1 MLRPDSAKLR
11 TRKAYIA
18 WAVAGYVKGYG
29 LAAADARA
37 CAEIDWGLCLEA
49 QAEAARPPAERLGK
63 VLERKRACKV
73 QEMFN
78 SPITRPDQRPPR
90 KAAPKA
96 KPKPKP
102 MLKPKPKPKVLD
114 FRGVEFN
121 SFTEMCGRW
130 GVEPDTV
137 HTRLARGWSLER
149 ALRTPPVGKRKEA
162 EDHRGNKYPSIK
174 DMCKA
179 YGIRDATWRSRRRAG
194 WSVERALE
202 TPEYPKSIPAR
213 DADGNCYK
221 SIKAMAGAYG
231 LPRSTLNARL
241 NRGMALEMA
250 LMAPVIRKEEGK

>member
-29 LAAADARA
+29 LSAEDARA

-63 VLERKRACKV
+63 VLERKRKRTRNV

-96 KPKPKP
+96 KP
-102 MLKPKPKPKVLD
+102 MLKPKPKVLD

-130 GVEPDTV
+130 GVGPDTV
-137 HTRLARGWSLER
+137 RTRLAHGWSLER
-149 ALRTPPVGKRKEA
+149 ALRTPPVGKHKEA

-174 DMCKA
+174 AMCKA

-213 DADGNCYK
+213 DAHGNCYK
-221 SIKAMAGAYG
+221 SITAMAEAYG

-241 NRGMALEMA
+241 NRGVALEIA
-250 LMAPVIRKEEGK
+250 LMAPVMGKEEGK

>member
-1 MLRPDSAKLR
+1 MLRPDSAELR
-11 TRKAYIA
+11 TREAYIA
-18 WAVAGYVKGYG
+18 WAVAGYTDDYG
-29 LAAADARA
+29 LSAEDART
-37 CAEIDWGLCLEA
+37 CAEIDWGLRLEA
-49 QAEAARPPAERLGK
+49 QAEAARPRPARIAEAIERTRA
-63 VLERKRACKV
+63 RK
-73 QEMFN
+73 EIFN
-78 SPITRPDQRPPR
+78 GPITRPDQRPPR

-96 KPKPKP
+96 KAKP
-102 MLKPKPKPKVLD
+102 MLKPKPKVRD

-130 GVEPDTV
+130 GVGPDTV

-149 ALRTPPVGKRKEA
+149 ALRTPPVGKRKET

-174 DMCKA
+174 AMCKA

-213 DADGNCYK
+213 DAEGNSYK
-221 SIKAMAGAYG
+221 SIKAMAEAYG

-250 LMAPVIRKEEGK
+250 LMAPVMGKEEGK

>member
-11 TRKAYIA
+11 TRKSYIA

-29 LAAADARA
+29 LSTEDARA

-63 VLERKRACKV
+63 VLERKRTRKV

-90 KAAPKA
+90 K
-96 KPKPKP
+96 
-102 MLKPKPKPKVLD
+102 
-114 FRGVEFN
+114 
-121 SFTEMCGRW
+121 
-130 GVEPDTV
+130 
-137 HTRLARGWSLER
+137 
-149 ALRTPPVGKRKEA
+149 EA

-174 DMCKA
+174 AMCKA

-221 SIKAMAGAYG
+221 SIKAMAEAYG

-250 LMAPVIRKEEGK
+250 LKAPVMGKEEGK